1 MNIHRGYRKSVAC
14 AVLGAW
20 LLALFVS
27 MAHACDTMP
36 VAPGEPR
43 MAGMAGAH
51 HDDAAPSPDCRR
63 FCNDDLPLFGKLR
76 LVQDPPAGEPLLI
89 ATATRLELT
98 SPMAA
103 RVSLPAPRAPPDIPI
118 LLRSLRLAL

>member
-1 MNIHRGYRKSVAC
+1 MNIHRRYGRSVAC
-14 AVLGAW
+14 TVLDAW

-27 MAHACDTMP
+27 TAHACDTMP
-36 VAPGEPR
+36 VAPGEPLTV
-43 MAGMAGAH
+43 GMPGAH

-76 LVQDPPAGEPLLI
+76 LVQDPPTGEPLLI
-89 ATATRLELT
+89 ATASRLELT
-98 SPMAA
+98 PPLAA
-103 RVSLPAPRAPPDIPI
+103 RVVLPAPRAPPDIPI